1 MEQLNKVNK
10 DNKLLKRAYKK
21 KAQQNQVLVAKVTQQ
36 KQTLATEAKISTKI
50 TGTKTTKVGNN
61 PSEIKW
67 QIVKKNNSRYS
78 AS

>member
-1 MEQLNKVNK
+1 MKK
-10 DNKLLKRAYKK
+10 AYKK
-21 KAQQNQVLVAKVTQQ
+21 KGQQNQVLGAKATQQ
-36 KQTLATEAKISTKI
+36 NQALATEAKISTKI